1 MRLLTNN
8 KKHLV
13 GLRGYGLEVTS
24 LVPIPRDNPIREV
37 PKQIKPRAK
46 RA

>member
-1 MRLLTNN
+1 
-8 KKHLV
+8 V